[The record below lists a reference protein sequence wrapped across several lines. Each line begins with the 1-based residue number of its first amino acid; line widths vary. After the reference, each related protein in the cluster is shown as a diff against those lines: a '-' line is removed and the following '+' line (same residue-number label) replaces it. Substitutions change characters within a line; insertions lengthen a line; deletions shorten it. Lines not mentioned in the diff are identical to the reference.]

1 MNYVSP
7 FSTSSALK
15 MGAIDVNIAEF
26 TDILTYR
33 FGWGSPSASKTG
45 QITALLVASGLNT
58 SQDWGI
64 HLRAP
69 VIKNQKLIDLLQS
82 WIDEDGDREAED
94 LQTQFD
100 DLNLARVRI
109 GGQ

>member
-15 MGAIDVNIAEF
+15 MGAVDTNMAEF
-26 TDILTYR
+26 TDVLTYR
-33 FGWGSPSASKTG
+33 FGWGSPSASKAG
-45 QITALLVASGLNT
+45 QMTALLVASGLNT
-58 SQDWGI
+58 SQEWGI

-69 VIKNQKLIDLLQS
+69 VVRNQKLIDLLQS
-82 WIDEDGDREAED
+82 WIDEDGNREAED
-94 LQTQFD
+94 LQEQFN

-109 GGQ
+109 GGR